1 MLSVV
6 WPQYH
11 VTTEMSGTLMELVGV
26 SGHALLNSGPEKG
39 LYRSAKVK
47 GQHSRAQGA
56 HTSSISSCGGIF
68 LLFLVRLGIE
78 TISKPWEQLI
88 VEIHAM
94 RCGIALRNYEP
105 SQLKVPKKNGFVNDR
120 YRQAHM

>member
-39 LYRSAKVK
+39 LDRSTKVK
-47 GQHSRAQGA
+47 GQHSRAQRS
-56 HTSSISSCGGIF
+56 HTSSISSRGGIF

-94 RCGIALRNYEP
+94 RCGIALRNDEP
-105 SQLKVPKKNGFVNDR
+105 SQLKVPKKNEFVNDR